1 MEFYLDKEKLYAV
14 EECYGAVLEY
24 KNNEWVESRL
34 KEENVKGF
42 AHISLKEAES
52 ITKSD
57 PILDID
63 NLFHGM
69 SCSDE

>member
-1 MEFYLDKEKLYAV
+1 MEFYLDKETIYAV

-24 KNNEWVESRL
+24 KNKEWFESRL
-34 KEENVKGF
+34 REDSVKGF
-42 AHISLKEAES
+42 THISLKEAET
-52 ITKSD
+52 ITRSD